1 VDVLATQESQSVQT
15 LLEVSNIEG
24 VVASALVSMLL
35 QVNLVKPI
43 VDRKIVVV
51 SYDLEP
57 FSLKLIFALS
67 QVDG

>member
-1 VDVLATQESQSVQT
+1 MDVLATQESQSVQT